1 MAKRLAPSLAD
12 DFRKVMEF
20 FSERHMIPF
29 SPASALIENI
39 RKIHSAT
46 YSLILWRFRL
56 KGLPAHGKPFI
67 EEIAS
72 DALQILPQVLMG
84 SGKPVNLLIRGIIEN
99 TLRHIYFSDH
109 PVEFARMNQEKQWFM
124 TMADLFTY
132 TKTHPALASSEKR
145 FDAINQLS
153 TLYSDLSGGIHGRAV
168 ADLEMRIALNK
179 ISYSESLAK
188 RHVVLVERCAAAANF
203 LIAVFHKLKLA
214 KFQTEDRLIIFQTMP
229 PRARKAW
236 RDSL

>member
-1 MAKRLAPSLAD
+1 MAKRSAPSLAE
-12 DFRKVMEF
+12 DFKKVTEF
-20 FSERHMIPF
+20 FRERHMIPF
-29 SPASALIENI
+29 SPASALIENA
-39 RKIHSAT
+39 RRIHSAT

-56 KGLPAHGKPFI
+56 KGLPAHGKPFV

-84 SGKPVNLLIRGIIEN
+84 SGKPVNLLTRGIIEN
-99 TLRHIYFSDH
+99 TLRHIYFSEH
-109 PVEFARMNQEKQWFM
+109 PVEFEKMNQERQWFM

-132 TKTHPALASSEKR
+132 AKTHPALMLSEKR
-145 FDAINQLS
+145 FDAVNRLS
-153 TLYSDLSGGIHGRAV
+153 TLYSDLSAGIHGRAV

-188 RHVVLVERCAAAANF
+188 KHVALVERCAAAANF
-203 LIAVFHKLKLA
+203 LIAVFHRLKLV
-214 KFQTEDRLIIFQTMP
+214 KFQTEDRLIILQTMP